1 MSRLLLFAFALSFA
15 AASAH
20 ADPGPG
26 DPPEIT
32 KSSGTIHV
40 VIPPDWA
47 PPAK

>member
-1 MSRLLLFAFALSFA
+1 MSRLLLAAALCTFAFA
-15 AASAH
+15 AH
-20 ADPGPG
+20 AAPGAG

-47 PPAK
+47 QPK